1 MCSFFQEFR
10 GSGEYINNSQAPV
23 QDAIDC
29 LTRIQILTNIF
40 PQKVNP
46 SKYYCLFHLS
56 KACSPFQTSLKSP
69 LLHETFI
76 NKTQKAVGIPLL

>member
-1 MCSFFQEFR
+1 M
-10 GSGEYINNSQAPV
+10 

-40 PQKVNP
+40 SQKVNP

-56 KACSPFQTSLKSP
+56 KACSPFQANLKSP
-69 LLHETFI
+69 LLHETFLTRP
-76 NKTQKAVGIPLL
+76 KRQLAYLFSELLHCLQAVGK

>member
-1 MCSFFQEFR
+1 M
-10 GSGEYINNSQAPV
+10 

-29 LTRIQILTNIF
+29 LTKIHILTNIF

-56 KACSPFQTSLKSP
+56 KACSPFQANLKSP
-69 LLHETFI
+69 LLHQMFLTRPKDSWHTSSL
-76 NKTQKAVGIPLL
+76 NSYTAYKL